1 MYKVKICEIL
11 YEKNYDQN
19 QKQKNVVEHGRQ
31 IIFLMCGLKY
41 EKIYFNV
48 MDSSSMQNE
57 VASEMKLNIKRY
69 FKDEIDD
76 CDTDE
81 RNGF

>member
-1 MYKVKICEIL
+1 
-11 YEKNYDQN
+11 
-19 QKQKNVVEHGRQ
+19 
-31 IIFLMCGLKY
+31 MCGLKY

-48 MDSSSMQNE
+48 MDSSSMLNE
-57 VASEMKLNIKRY
+57 VASEMKLNIKGY

-81 RNGF
+81 RNGFWNTKNIWMQEI

>member
-1 MYKVKICEIL
+1 
-11 YEKNYDQN
+11 
-19 QKQKNVVEHGRQ
+19 
-31 IIFLMCGLKY
+31 MCGLKY

-48 MDSSSMQNE
+48 MDSSSMLNE
-57 VASEMKLNIKRY
+57 VASEMKLNIKGY